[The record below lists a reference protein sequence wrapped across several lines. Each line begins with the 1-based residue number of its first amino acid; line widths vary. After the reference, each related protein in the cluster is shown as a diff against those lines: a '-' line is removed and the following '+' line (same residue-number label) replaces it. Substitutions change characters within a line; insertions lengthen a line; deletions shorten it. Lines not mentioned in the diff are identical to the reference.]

1 MTLNS
6 IVKIAHRFDSPT
18 NSGAYSSIALRYSRK
33 LFQWFAIVLIPCIS
47 QTAVSQVT
55 STQTLETV
63 EVAIAQTPKERLFD
77 GTIEAVNQSTVSA
90 QTSGRIAEIFYDVDD
105 QVEAG
110 SPLIRF
116 TDVEQKSALRQAE
129 AQLKEARARKNE
141 ADEEFQRAS
150 DLYKKG
156 SGTKREYDRA
166 LAGKEATAARVTS
179 AQSAVKT
186 AEQQVN
192 YTVVLAPYPGI
203 VTKRHVELG
212 EFVTV
217 GQPLMSGL
225 SLDLLR
231 ITVDLPQQIATKV
244 REHMRAEI
252 LIQNARIAPTD
263 ITIFPFADPGTN
275 TFKVRL
281 DLPPGQFG
289 LYPGMFTKVAF
300 ILGESQR
307 TLIPTAAL
315 VQRSE
320 VKGVYVIHDNQ
331 IRFRQVR
338 IGNRFDDQIEVLA
351 GLTPGERVAL
361 DPVRAGILAKTLVV
375 KKNVQ

>member
-1 MTLNS
+1 
-6 IVKIAHRFDSPT
+6 
-18 NSGAYSSIALRYSRK
+18 
-33 LFQWFAIVLIPCIS
+33 
-47 QTAVSQVT
+47 
-55 STQTLETV
+55 
-63 EVAIAQTPKERLFD
+63 QTPKERLFD
-77 GTIEAVNQSTVSA
+77 GTVEAVNQSTVSA

-116 TDVEQKSALRQAE
+116 TDVEQQSALRQAE

-156 SGTKREYDRA
+156 SGSKREYDRT
-166 LAGKEATAARVTS
+166 LAGKEAAAARVTS

-212 EFVTV
+212 EVVTV

-225 SLDLLR
+225 SLELLR
-231 ITVDLPQQIATKV
+231 ITVDLPQQIAAKV

-252 LIQNARIAPTD
+252 VTENARITPTD
-263 ITIFPFADPGTN
+263 ITIFPFADPDTN

-281 DLPPGQFG
+281 ELPAGQFG
-289 LYPGMFTKVAF
+289 LFPGMFTKVAF
-300 ILGESQR
+300 MLGESQR
-307 TLIPTAAL
+307 MLIPNAAL

-320 VKGVYVIHDNQ
+320 VKGVYVIHDDQ

-351 GLTPGERVAL
+351 GLSPGELVAL
-361 DPVRAGILAKTLVV
+361 DPVQAGILAKTLVV